1 MAVAVVVLEIRFCA
15 SWPGKLLV
23 IPAILSDLEMYLG
36 ASWPDKLLVNP
47 ANASDDGTGHLSRP
61 LVLND
66 EGRG

>member
-1 MAVAVVVLEIRFCA
+1 MAVVVVVLGIRFCA

-23 IPAILSDLEMYLG
+23 MPAILPDLKMYLG

-47 ANASDDGTGHLSRP
+47 VNASDDGIGHLSRP